1 MIKKLKT
8 NESIQYQKLS
18 PEEMKARGI
27 LGRLVGPCADFIN
40 PTRNGR
46 KYSEQLW
53 ENVFNNPLMQE
64 KIKNGV
70 CYGELGHPEDRT
82 ETNIE
87 KIAICLREQ
96 PVKNDKGQLVA
107 VFDILDTPC
116 GRILKTLCDYG
127 SKLGISSRGQGD
139 LVTDYNGDES
149 VDPDTYE
156 CECWDVVLVP
166 GVETARLDYMT
177 ESLNTKNKK
186 LKIALKESLNEAE
199 DKDKKI
205 MEDTL
210 KNLNIVVEDD
220 SKEEDQIE
228 VTEEESTST
237 EDLNDKLDF
246 LAKDEDEA
254 IEGYE
259 DVIDSID
266 DEHLIDQLDHIKDE
280 EEAHKKFLNAAK
292 EDPSIDYHDYEH
304 EDKKE
309 EINIDTVIEFLKS
322 NKDETV
328 IEKIKDLLLSKE
340 EETEDEESDEEPSLD
355 NNETEEVEEVEE
367 TEEPA
372 DDDGE
377 DEVLEQLKEALKAKK
392 DLTERLQKAQNDLA
406 VSDSKVTELSE
417 SCETYKK
424 AIERLS
430 RLAQK
435 NKTSQKQIDELTES
449 LKESKETIEEQKK
462 RIVRLVNSRKAA
474 LKETN
479 ELKEQLEK
487 SSEHVKQLNSLNEN
501 LKINSEQSNSTLK
514 ESFEKQVNDLTQKT
528 KTLTESLEKATKLK
542 ESYKEVATK
551 AANKYIEVKALM
563 LGLTPRDIKR
573 KLAEHYSLEQVDQV
587 CEDLKSYQLNITRL
601 PFSVNNKVG
610 IRVNESNTAK
620 NSNVRSNRNED
631 DDVDDSLIHLANL

>member
-156 CECWDVVLVP
+156 CECWGFFLFP

-220 SKEEDQIE
+220 SKEDQAE
-228 VTEEESTST
+228 VIEEESTST

-246 LAKDEDEA
+246 LAKDEEEA

-280 EEAHKKFLNAAK
+280 EEAHKKFLDAAK
-292 EDPSIDYHDYEH
+292 EDPSIDYEDYEH

-340 EETEDEESDEEPSLD
+340 EETEDEESDEESSLD

-514 ESFEKQVNDLTQKT
+514 ESFEKQVNDLTEKT

>member
-82 ETNIE
+82 ETEIE

-210 KNLNIVVEDD
+210 KNLNIVVEED

-246 LAKDEDEA
+246 LAKDEEEA

-280 EEAHKKFLNAAK
+280 EEAHKKFLDAAK
-292 EDPSIDYHDYEH
+292 EDPSIDYEDYEH

-340 EETEDEESDEEPSLD
+340 EETEDEKSDKEPSLD

-462 RIVRLVNSRKAA
+462 RIVRLVKTKKAA

-487 SSEHVKQLNSLNEN
+487 SSEDVKQLNSLNEN
-501 LKINSEQSNSTLK
+501 LKLNSEQSNSTLK

-528 KTLTESLEKATKLK
+528 KILTESLEKATKLK

>member
-27 LGRLVGPCADFIN
+27 LGRLVGPCADFLN

-139 LVTDYNGDES
+139 LVTDYKGDES

-220 SKEEDQIE
+220 SKEEEDQIE
-228 VTEEESTST
+228 VTEEEITSA

-259 DVIDSID
+259 EVIDSID
-266 DEHLIDQLDHIKDE
+266 DEHLVDQLNHIKDE
-280 EEAHKKFLNAAK
+280 EEAHKKFLDDAK
-292 EDPSIDYHDYEH
+292 EDPSINYEH
-304 EDKKE
+304 EDGKE
-309 EINIDTVIEFLKS
+309 EIDINTVIEFLKS

-340 EETEDEESDEEPSLD
+340 EETEDEESEETSLN

-367 TEEPA
+367 TEETA

-377 DEVLEQLKEALKAKK
+377 DEVLEQLKEALKVKK
-392 DLTERLQKAQNDLA
+392 DLAERLQKAQNDLA

-424 AIERLS
+424 AVERLS
-430 RLAQK
+430 RLAYK

-449 LKESKETIEEQKK
+449 LKESKQTIEEQKK

-474 LKETN
+474 LKETD

-487 SSEHVKQLNSLNEN
+487 SSEDVKQLNSLNEN
-501 LKINSEQSNSTLK
+501 LKVNSEKSNSTLK

-563 LGLTPRDIKR
+563 LGLTPKDIKR

-620 NSNVRSNRNED
+620 NSNIRSNHNED

>member
-82 ETNIE
+82 ETDIE

-220 SKEEDQIE
+220 SKEDQVE
-228 VTEEESTST
+228 VIEEESTST

-246 LAKDEDEA
+246 LVKDEDEA

-259 DVIDSID
+259 DVMDSID
-266 DEHLIDQLDHIKDE
+266 NEHLIDQLDHIKDE

-292 EDPSIDYHDYEH
+292 EDPSIDYEDYEH

-309 EINIDTVIEFLKS
+309 EINVDTVIEFLKS

-340 EETEDEESDEEPSLD
+340 EETEDEKSDKEPSLD

-406 VSDSKVTELSE
+406 VSDSKVIELSE

-487 SSEHVKQLNSLNEN
+487 SNEDVKQLNSLNEN
-501 LKINSEQSNSTLK
+501 LKLNSEQSNSTLK

>member
-82 ETNIE
+82 ETDIE

-220 SKEEDQIE
+220 SKEEDQVE
-228 VTEEESTST
+228 VIKEESTST

-280 EEAHKKFLNAAK
+280 EEAHKKFLDAAK
-292 EDPSIDYHDYEH
+292 EDPSIDYDDYEH